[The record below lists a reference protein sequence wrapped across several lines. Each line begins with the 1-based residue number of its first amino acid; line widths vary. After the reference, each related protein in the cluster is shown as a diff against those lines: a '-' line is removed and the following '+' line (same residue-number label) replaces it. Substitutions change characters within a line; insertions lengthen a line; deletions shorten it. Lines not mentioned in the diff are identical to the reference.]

1 MTPDIRRQKHREW
14 QGMALALIGVVI
26 FAGTLPAT
34 RVAVAWFDPWWVGCA
49 RAIGAGA
56 LGALTLWLTG
66 SRRPDRVHWPAIG
79 LTSAGVVLGFPLLT
93 SVAMQVSP
101 ASHGAIVIALLPF
114 ATALMAAW
122 RLGERKPAR
131 FWIGAA
137 LGSLVVLA
145 FALHR
150 GGGRPDLNDLILLAA
165 VAAAALGY
173 AEGGRLAGVF
183 GGWQSISWALV
194 AAAPVMLPATAW
206 LTWNQPFSQTP
217 WSAWG
222 AFAYVTVFSQWL
234 GFLFWY
240 GGMARAGVAAASQVQ
255 LLQLFFTLAIAAIL
269 LGEQVGW
276 AEWVTAA
283 TVMGLILWGRMPARS
298 GRSGDAVQ
306 APSPVESPTENPKG
320 ARNNPN

>member
-1 MTPDIRRQKHREW
+1 M
-14 QGMALALIGVVI
+14 
-26 FAGTLPAT
+26 
-34 RVAVAWFDPWWVGCA
+34 
-49 RAIGAGA
+49 
-56 LGALTLWLTG
+56 
-66 SRRPDRVHWPAIG
+66 
-79 LTSAGVVLGFPLLT
+79 
-93 SVAMQVSP
+93 
-101 ASHGAIVIALLPF
+101 IALLPF

-145 FALHR
+145 FALYR

-206 LTWNQPFSQTP
+206 LTWNQPFRQAP
-217 WSAWG
+217 WSAWA

-240 GGMARAGVAAASQVQ
+240 GGMTRAGVAAPSQVQ

-269 LGEQVGW
+269 LGEKVGW

-283 TVMGLILWGRMPARS
+283 TVMGLILWGRMPPRS
-298 GRSGDAVQ
+298 DHSAGAVR
-306 APSPVESPTENPKG
+306 APSPIGRKPANAKVARDSPD
-320 ARNNPN
+320 

>member
-1 MTPDIRRQKHREW
+1 
-14 QGMALALIGVVI
+14 MAMALIGVVI

-49 RAIGAGA
+49 RAVGAAG
-56 LGALTLWLTG
+56 LGCLTLWLTG
-66 SRRPDRVHWPAIG
+66 SRRPERRHWPAIA

-93 SVAMQVSP
+93 SVAMQVSQ
-101 ASHGAIVIALLPF
+101 ASHGAIVIAVLPF

-145 FALHR
+145 FALYR
-150 GGGRPDLNDLILLAA
+150 GGGRPVPNDLILLAA

-173 AEGGRLAGVF
+173 AEGGRLAGIL

-206 LTWNQPFSQTP
+206 LTWKQPFSAAP

-240 GGMARAGVAAASQVQ
+240 GGMTRAGVAAASQVQ
-255 LLQLFFTLAIAAIL
+255 LLQLFFTLAIAAIF
-269 LGEQVGW
+269 LGETVGF
-276 AEWVTAA
+276 AEWASAA
-283 TVMGLILWGRMPARS
+283 AVVGLILWGRRPA
-298 GRSGDAVQ
+298 GPPGQ
-306 APSPVESPTENPKG
+306 APAPRLAKPG
-320 ARNNPN
+320 A

>member
-1 MTPDIRRQKHREW
+1 MNATNVRNKHREW
-14 QGMALALIGVVI
+14 QGMALALVGVVI

-49 RAIGAGA
+49 RAVGAGA

-66 SRRPDRVHWPAIG
+66 SPRPARRHWRAIA

-93 SVAMQVSP
+93 SLAMQVSH
-101 ASHGAIVIALLPF
+101 ASHAAIVIAVLPF

-137 LGSLVVLA
+137 LGSLVVLV
-145 FALHR
+145 FALYR
-150 GGGRPDLNDLILLAA
+150 SGGRPGLHDLILLAA

-183 GGWQSISWALV
+183 GGWQSISWALI
-194 AAAPVMLPATAW
+194 AAAPLMLPATAW
-206 LTWNQPFSQTP
+206 LAFRQPFGQIP
-217 WSAWG
+217 LGAWA
-222 AFAYVTVFSQWL
+222 AFGYVTVFSQWL

-240 GGMARAGVAAASQVQ
+240 GGMQRAGVAAASQVQ
-255 LLQLFFTLAIAAIL
+255 LLQLFFSLAIAAIF
-269 LGEQVGW
+269 LGEQVGV
-276 AEWVTAA
+276 AEWATAA
-283 TVMGLILWGRMPARS
+283 SVIGLILWGRMP
-298 GRSGDAVQ
+298 GK
-306 APSPVESPTENPKG
+306 PSPAS
-320 ARNNPN
+320 